1 MFRLLFTGLLLLAA
15 FGAGYVA
22 GGREQRSV
30 QQNVQQLKDEMA
42 RRTLE
47 LERHVTAA
55 RLRGHLL
62 EMRDALTT
70 AETQIEHQNFGM
82 ARRALADAQHSLQ
95 SAFRLDEQGTLT
107 RLRPIEQE
115 LTRLQGARTLGAAAM
130 DAIERIKR
138 QISQDNDPPQDR

>member
-1 MFRLLFTGLLLLAA
+1 MVKWLLTGVLLLAA
-15 FGAGYVA
+15 FGAGYMA

-30 QQNVQQLKDEMA
+30 QQNLQQLKDEMA

-55 RLRGHLL
+55 RMRGHLL

-70 AETQIEHQNFGM
+70 AQTQIEHQNFGM
-82 ARRALADAQHSLQ
+82 ARSALADAQRSLQ
-95 SAFRLDEQGTLT
+95 SALRLDENGGLT

-115 LTRLQGARTLGAAAM
+115 LAQLQTASRPLGPSSIKTIEGIKQRVLQNDEAR
-130 DAIERIKR
+130 
-138 QISQDNDPPQDR
+138 

>member
-30 QQNVQQLKDEMA
+30 QQNLQQLKDEMA

-47 LERHVTAA
+47 LERHVTVA
-55 RLRGHLL
+55 RMRGHLL

-70 AETQIEHQNFGM
+70 AQTHIEHQNFGM
-82 ARRALADAQHSLQ
+82 AREALANAQRSFQ
-95 SAFRLDEQGTLT
+95 SALQLDEKGALA
-107 RLRPIEQE
+107 RLKPIEQE
-115 LTRLQGARTLGAAAM
+115 LAHLKEARTFGPSSIET
-130 DAIERIKR
+130 IERIKR
-138 QISQDNDPPQDR
+138 QLRGNDDSR